1 MPTCLIKLKK
11 ELLNMNKREQV
22 IEFCRELRLPSI
34 RKMVQDETEFAN
46 PKQAFDVL
54 FQVLVQE
61 KDDRFI
67 RAKQNRIRAANF
79 PQKKLLEELIVD
91 ALPDQAR
98 QKLPILK
105 SLDFIKEGQNL
116 ILSGSPGTGK
126 SHIAVGL
133 GMEACLAGYRVFFAT
148 VPSLINQLK
157 EHRSE
162 RTLRSFELKFE
173 KYDLVIIDE
182 LGYISFDK
190 EGAEL
195 LFSHLSLR
203 AGRKSTIITSN
214 LSFLKWQ
221 EVFHDPVLT
230 AALTDRLT
238 HKSHVLNMNG
248 PSFRMRETEEW
259 MKMNLNE
266 VAQN

>member
-1 MPTCLIKLKK
+1 MNKK
-11 ELLNMNKREQV
+11 EQIIQLCKD
-22 IEFCRELRLPSI
+22 LRLPSV
-34 RKMVQDETEFAN
+34 RKMTQDETSFTN
-46 PKQAFDVL
+46 PSQAFDVL

-61 KDDRFI
+61 KNDRFV

-79 PQKKLLEELIVD
+79 PEKKLLEELVED
-91 ALPDQAR
+91 ALPDQAKK
-98 QKLPILK
+98 KLTQLK
-105 SLDFIKEGQNL
+105 NLDFIKEGQNV
-116 ILSGSPGTGK
+116 ILTGSPGTGK
-126 SHIAVGL
+126 SHISVGL

-157 EHRSE
+157 ESRSE

-195 LFSHLSLR
+195 LFTHLSLR

-214 LSFLKWQ
+214 LPFMKWQ
-221 EVFHDPVLT
+221 EIFQDPVLT

-259 MKMNLNE
+259 LKNEAKM
-266 VAQN
+266 VVQN